1 MAVRKD
7 QPGETDSPEQEEA
20 RSPNGTSSQQAKDTG
35 DAHAG
40 PHAIAISGNVHYTEG
55 PSEELILTLLHALDS
70 LKPDAPPKPAG
81 PSRKTVPSPP
91 ADVLTGEHDD
101 ASRPCPVAL
110 DGNAREP
117 RRLRGLLRASR
128 VTRLPATL
136 LAVLLVV
143 AIVVAIAVV
152 VRTHSSS
159 GPDDQRA
166 AKRPAEHTGGPSA
179 SQSRSASAAPTRTP
193 SRTPPRAPDDPDD
206 PDDPGGT
213 TATPAPRPS
222 PSPKASSGNPAPGP
236 PPPPR
241 PQRPPEETASEP
253 TTPDQVPGR
262 IFIVRG
268 HGNEMNVNLTGFAP
282 DEDVT
287 IYAYTDTDATNGP
300 YDQRTHTIDADGTR
314 EFGAFPM
321 GASGDYWV
329 VARGVTSNVLPW
341 TGR

>member
-20 RSPNGTSSQQAKDTG
+20 RPPNGTSSQQAKDTG

-81 PSRKTVPSPP
+81 PSRKTVPSPS

-128 VTRLPATL
+128 VTRLAAIL
-136 LAVLLVV
+136 LAVLLAV

-159 GPDDQRA
+159 GPDDQGA

-206 PDDPGGT
+206 PGGT

-241 PQRPPEETASEP
+241 PHRPPEETASEP

-287 IYAYTDTDATNGP
+287 IYAYTDTDATDGP

-329 VARGVTSNVLPW
+329 VARGVTSNILPW

>member
-20 RSPNGTSSQQAKDTG
+20 RPPNGTSSQQAKDTG

-55 PSEELILTLLHALDS
+55 PSEELIRTLLHALDS

-91 ADVLTGEHDD
+91 ADVLTGEHDE

-128 VTRLPATL
+128 VTRLAATL
-136 LAVLLVV
+136 LAVLLAV
-143 AIVVAIAVV
+143 AIVVAIAVA

-159 GPDDQRA
+159 GPDDQGA

-179 SQSRSASAAPTRTP
+179 SQSHSASAAPTRTP

-206 PDDPGGT
+206 PGGT

-222 PSPKASSGNPAPGP
+222 PSPRASSGNPAPGP

-287 IYAYTDTDATNGP
+287 IYAYTDTDATDGP

-329 VARGVTSNVLPW
+329 VARGVTSNILPW